1 MTTRADETVGGTFN
15 QNLVEAPI
23 DDTEN
28 YEGDSEWV
36 TPSENDT
43 PTLQIDALSTWL
55 QMVSRHRL
63 LSREQEIELAKRIE
77 QNDESARDEL
87 VQANLRLVVSVA
99 IKYRG
104 HNVPL
109 EDLIQEG
116 NIGLMRQPV
125 NLTIGRDLSL
135 APTPFGGFGRQ
146 S

>member
-36 TPSENDT
+36 TPSEDDT

-77 QNDESARDEL
+77 QNDESAR
-87 VQANLRLVVSVA
+87 R
-99 IKYRG
+99 
-104 HNVPL
+104 
-109 EDLIQEG
+109 
-116 NIGLMRQPV
+116 
-125 NLTIGRDLSL
+125 
-135 APTPFGGFGRQ
+135 
-146 S
+146 